1 MAEFKRVVMDCRQNP
16 KTGCT
21 LTISGTEAEVL
32 DVGEY
37 HVIKSHGFHKSPG
50 LREQLK
56 QFLKEGSGCTPGMGT
71 PQLEQK

>member
-21 LTISGTEAEVL
+21 LTISGTEEEVL

-37 HVIKSHGFHKSPG
+37 HVIKSHGFQKSPG
-50 LREQLK
+50 LREQLR
-56 QFLKEGSGCTPGMGT
+56 QFLRQEAFSR
-71 PQLEQK
+71 